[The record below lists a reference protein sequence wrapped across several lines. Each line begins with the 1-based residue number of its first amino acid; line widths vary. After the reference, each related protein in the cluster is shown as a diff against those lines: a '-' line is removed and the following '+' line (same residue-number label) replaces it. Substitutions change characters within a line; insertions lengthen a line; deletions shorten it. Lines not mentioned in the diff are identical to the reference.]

1 MVTNTLLL
9 KLKDRS
15 DENIAKAKDLLLS
28 MEGRIEYLRKVKVE
42 VDIRHGA
49 SSYDLLLIT
58 EFAAMEDFDAYI
70 GELYISIDKAREQ
83 AEDYGHSFEREMG
96 FLAVHGFLH
105 INGYDH
111 YTPEEEA
118 EMFGLQ
124 EEILTAYGLTR
135 E

>member
-49 SSYDLLLIT
+49 SSYELLLIT
-58 EFAAMEDFDAYI
+58 EFAAMEDFDAYLVHPVHIEVAGYI
-70 GELYISIDKAREQ
+70 GELVAS
-83 AEDYGHSFEREMG
+83 GT
-96 FLAVHGFLH
+96 AVC
-105 INGYDH
+105 Y
-111 YTPEEEA
+111 EA
-118 EMFGLQ
+118 
-124 EEILTAYGLTR
+124 
-135 E
+135 